1 MNLRG
6 MRTGLGGVSIDIPRT
21 VEQVGAQREKE
32 MREAEQRKQ
41 FDNIQQEI
49 ARSPLL
55 PRVAEAIGI
64 GDVTSTDKG
73 SGARFNVGKPALD
86 LIPLRLLAEQF
97 ERDIPCDSPLNAAIG
112 ALWNIALFQEGGDPN
127 CLHEAIEAIGA
138 AWDECAAVF
147 EYGKRKYA
155 AWNWA
160 KGMPW
165 SAVIASAA
173 RHLIYGLLAGE
184 DVDKESGLP
193 HRGHFLC
200 NMVMLLTYVRTYP
213 EGDDRP
219 SQWLLVAS
227 KTQES

>member
-1 MNLRG
+1 MTIEPSGILTQDLYPDFGR
-6 MRTGLGGVSIDIPRT
+6 I
-21 VEQVGAQREKE
+21 AKE
-32 MREAEQRKQ
+32 HA
-41 FDNIQQEI
+41 D
-49 ARSPLL
+49 SPLL
-55 PRVAEAIGI
+55 PRIAKSIGL
-64 GDVTSTDKG
+64 GDVTSDAKG
-73 SGARFNVGKPALD
+73 SGARYNTGKPPLD
-86 LIPLRLLAEQF
+86 LIPLRLIAEQV
-97 ERDIPCDSPLNAAIG
+97 ERFVPNDSPLQAAIG

-127 CLHEAIEAIGA
+127 CLHEAIETIGA

-165 SAVIASAA
+165 SAPIACAA
-173 RHLIYGLLAGE
+173 RHLVYGILAGE
-184 DVDKESGLP
+184 DNDRESGLT

-200 NMVMLLTYVRTYP
+200 NVVMLLTYIRTYP

>member
-1 MNLRG
+1 MTIN
-6 MRTGLGGVSIDIPRT
+6 IPNT
-21 VEQVGAQREKE
+21 IAQVGARIEKE
-32 MREAEQRKQ
+32 KREAAQRNQ
-41 FDNIQQEI
+41 FDNIAQEI
-49 ARSPLL
+49 AGTPFR
-55 PRVAEAIGI
+55 PRRAETPGL
-64 GDVTSTDKG
+64 GDVTSSAKG
-73 SGARFNVGKPALD
+73 SGARYNVGKPALD

-127 CLHEAIEAIGA
+127 CLHEAIETIGA

-165 SAVIASAA
+165 SAPIACAA
-173 RHLIYGLLAGE
+173 RHLVYGILAGE
-184 DVDKESGLP
+184 DNDVESGLP

-200 NMVMLLTYVRTYP
+200 NIVMLLTYIRTYP